1 MYKRLEHC
9 LCCKNPNLYTILD
22 LNQQP
27 PANSFHKEDVV
38 VDSYELKLM
47 GCDICWHSQL
57 SIAVDPA
64 ELFRHYLYVSGT
76 SATLKD
82 YFEKFADHYSELLLS
97 QRPDELMQNRRC
109 LDIACNDG
117 SQLTAFAWRGWE
129 TWGVDPAENL
139 VPRAR
144 EKGHQVI
151 CDFWNTKT
159 AESLPKFDLITAQ
172 NVFAHT
178 ADVDEFLE
186 ACKLVMHDKSMLV
199 IQTSQAEMFEHN
211 EFDTIYHEHIS
222 FFSTF
227 SLLNI
232 ANRHGLY
239 LNNVYV
245 SDIHGGSYVFELAL
259 YKDRKNTVDA
269 RLREEH
275 SRYNREFYDK
285 YQQQAMQCLADLKQY
300 VERAREE
307 GVTVVGYGA
316 AAKGM
321 TVLNAGGITLDYIV
335 DDNPLKQ
342 GLLTPGMNIPVVTR
356 DRLRD
361 ETANVI
367 VIPLAWN
374 FYKEITERVQ
384 SLRPD
389 NRDVFVQYFPH
400 FRVND

>member
-1 MYKRLEHC
+1 MYKRLDHC
-9 LCCKNPNLYTILD
+9 ICCKNPNLYTILD

-27 PANSFHKEDVV
+27 PANSFHQPDLELAD
-38 VDSYELKLM
+38 YELKLM
-47 GCDICWHSQL
+47 GCDICWHAQL
-57 SIAVDPA
+57 SVAVDPA
-64 ELFRHYLYVSGT
+64 ELFKHYLYVSGT
-76 SATLKD
+76 SQTLID

-97 QRPDELMQNRRC
+97 QRLELMDRRVM

-144 EKGHQVI
+144 EKGHQVV
-151 CDFWNTKT
+151 CGFWNQET
-159 AESLPKFDLITAQ
+159 AKQLPKFDLITAQ

-199 IQTSQAEMFEHN
+199 IQTSQAEMFDRN
-211 EFDTIYHEHIS
+211 EFDTVYHEHIS

-232 ANRHGLY
+232 ARRHGLY

-259 YKDRKNTVDA
+259 YQDRKDAVDS
-269 RLREEH
+269 RLIEERH
-275 SRYNREFYDK
+275 RYSREFYQQ
-285 YQQQAMQCLADLKQY
+285 YQAQALGCLEALKGFVDQQ
-300 VERAREE
+300 RAAGRR
-307 GVTVVGYGA
+307 VIGYGA

-321 TVLNAGGITLDYIV
+321 TVLNAGQITLDYIV

-342 GLLTPGMNIPVVTR
+342 GLLTPGMNIPVQGSAVLAAEAE
-356 DRLRD
+356 DL
-361 ETANVI
+361 VI
-367 VIPLAWN
+367 VPLAWN
-374 FYKEITERVQ
+374 FYNEIRSKVLA
-384 SLRPD
+384 LRPNNSD
-389 NRDVFVQYFPH
+389 SFVRYFPDL
-400 FRVND
+400 RVDN